1 MSDIVEKWAVEEKVS
16 MEEEILQKII
26 VLCVVMGVIIVFLII
41 LANSTARSLSK
52 GIKRVSAAVGMMAEG
67 DFVTPIVDDSPV
79 KEFRDIAQA
88 TENMRGRLQG
98 VLLQVKE
105 NALSVNNGAE
115 ETKINI
121 EDSQKMTLD
130 IDHAVSDI
138 ANGATEMANDV
149 QSASEVTVSIGNSV
163 DAVLESANSNMERG
177 RTVYAESERV
187 QGQLDDFKTA
197 GRNTQIKVDQINDS
211 VHETSA
217 VVTQISKSAETIIAI
232 ASQTNLLALN
242 ASIEAARAGEAG
254 RGFAV
259 VADNIKGLAEE
270 SDEAANEITDMLKK
284 IADLSDQ
291 NKNLT
296 EEIKDAT
303 ETEEEALQSMSAS
316 FANMLV
322 LLRETE
328 EGNKQILSQV
338 EVLNNDKN
346 TILDSV
352 ESLSSVSQQ
361 NAAAT
366 EETSASL
373 TMLDENMDHV
383 VSQANSLKDIA
394 DRLQENISIFKV

>member
-1 MSDIVEKWAVEEKVS
+1 
-16 MEEEILQKII
+16 
-26 VLCVVMGVIIVFLII
+26 
-41 LANSTARSLSK
+41 
-52 GIKRVSAAVGMMAEG
+52 MADG
-67 DFVTPIVDDSPV
+67 DFVTPIVDSSPV

-88 TENMRGRLQG
+88 TEDMRGRLQG
-98 VLLQVKE
+98 VLLEVKE
-105 NALSVNNGAE
+105 GALAVNNGAE

-130 IDHAVSDI
+130 INHAVSDI

-187 QGQLDDFKTA
+187 QGQLDDLKTV

-211 VHETSA
+211 VHETS
-217 VVTQISKSAETIIAI
+217 
-232 ASQTNLLALN
+232 
-242 ASIEAARAGEAG
+242 
-254 RGFAV
+254 AV

-316 FANMLV
+316 FENMLM
-322 LLRETE
+322 LF
-328 EGNKQILSQV
+328 
-338 EVLNNDKN
+338 N
-346 TILDSV
+346 T
-352 ESLSSVSQQ
+352 
-361 NAAAT
+361 
-366 EETSASL
+366 
-373 TMLDENMDHV
+373 
-383 VSQANSLKDIA
+383 
-394 DRLQENISIFKV
+394 